1 MYKLARAMSALMMQH
16 SAQPIGTSIHPLIH
30 LCATLHPPQKASQS
44 TSVTSRTSMKVEDSR
59 GVFNIESIIMPKSVV
74 EHIKRQ
80 EEEG

>member
-1 MYKLARAMSALMMQH
+1 
-16 SAQPIGTSIHPLIH
+16 
-30 LCATLHPPQKASQS
+30 
-44 TSVTSRTSMKVEDSR
+44 MKVEDSR